1 MGLSE
6 ACTTFFLLYT
16 VLRGL
21 CAAFWLTRSIASR
34 AANIKHRRGL
44 AIHATRPVAW
54 PRFRVGLPTM
64 LSTFCAAFFLTRR
77 GGLFASAAYA
87 AAICFRKLITLSRCS
102 SNARIAAAG
111 RPWVAQSAASAPTT
125 TPADISIAAP
135 ALRTEN
141 ARGTRKLMIVA
152 LARRSLPTPLWW
164 GTLGSFCQKSP
175 SWLHGLYISTLAC
188 V

>member
-44 AIHATRPVAW
+44 AIHATRPAAW

-87 AAICFRKLITLSRCS
+87 AAICFRKLITLSRIRSWCVGQ
-102 SNARIAAAG
+102 RIEPDEVGLELADVETAYLEAF
-111 RPWVAQSAASAPTT
+111 RDCASYV
-125 TPADISIAAP
+125 D
-135 ALRTEN
+135 RV
-141 ARGTRKLMIVA
+141 ARGAPRSHDPSLRYC
-152 LARRSLPTPLWW
+152 RRHGP
-164 GTLGSFCQKSP
+164 GIADSP
-175 SWLHGLYISTLAC
+175 SQRSNTPVAAVG
-188 V
+188 